1 MRKFSRH
8 RGLLLQS
15 NPVQRVQAH
24 FGFTQQEVADLL
36 DVTRAVLSMS
46 GQPGRTLPFEARE
59 RMQWLLDALPPAPA
73 PPAPRRQPRPGACCP
88 GPAGLCLFG

>member
-46 GQPGRTLPFEARE
+46 GQPG
-59 RMQWLLDALPPAPA
+59 
-73 PPAPRRQPRPGACCP
+73 
-88 GPAGLCLFG
+88 